1 MHRFVT
7 ALAQAPDGTF
17 WFWTGI
23 CAVFSLLCFG
33 ATFFWLRRARMLE
46 DTPTSLIRSAAQGYV
61 ELRGRAGLMPGPVI
75 LSPLSNTRCV
85 WWRYTVEERQRSGN
99 RDEWRVIDKN
109 TSDDLFLLSDTTGDC
124 IIDPDHASIRPS
136 VTRRWRGPTPK
147 PGRGP
152 DGSWISFGNYR
163 YREQLIRIGDVL
175 YALGWF
181 RTQGAERAFDESDD
195 ARALLAEWKRDQAQL
210 LKRFDS
216 NGDGQ
221 IDMQEWEAARR
232 AALEEVRQQ
241 AVQNAINP
249 DLHVL
254 SKPRDHRP
262 FIISTLS
269 QAAQARRLR
278 WQAAASLVAAAGL
291 GYFSA
296 LLLSLRLPG

>member
-1 MHRFVT
+1 MLDLAT
-7 ALAQAPDGTF
+7 ALAQAPDGNF
-17 WFWTGI
+17 WFWTSV
-23 CAVFSLLCFG
+23 CSLACLLCFG

-85 WWRYTVEERQRSGN
+85 WWCYTVEERQRSGN
-99 RDEWRVIDKN
+99 RNEWRVIDKG

-124 IIDPDHASIRPS
+124 IIDPDHANIHPS
-136 VTRRWRGPTPK
+136 VNQRWRGPTPK

-152 DGSWISFGNYR
+152 DGSWLSFGDYR

-181 RTQGAERAFDESDD
+181 RTQGAERAFDEQADM
-195 ARALLAEWKRDQAQL
+195 RALLSEWKRDQAQL

-221 IDMQEWEAARR
+221 IDLQEWENVRR
-232 AALEEVRQQ
+232 AALEEIRHQSL
-241 AVQNAINP
+241 QNAVNP

-254 SKPRDHRP
+254 SKPRDRRP
-262 FIISTLS
+262 YIISTLS
-269 QAAQARRLR
+269 QATQARRLR
-278 WQAAASLVAAAGL
+278 WQAVTSLVAAAGL

-296 LLLSLRLPG
+296 LLLSLRLSG